1 MRNRKNLTLHV
12 HRIILL
18 LKNTKALF
26 FVPVVIT
33 DVFIPI
39 LNFVSYRANG
49 IGDELYNN
57 IIQFSQIF
65 IPFLSVWWVVFILRD
80 FIDSDGNEMLYV
92 NKKRS
97 LLLDFIAVFFIY
109 IINVIILYVFYI
121 SFFPNMKY
129 ELIKLLLV
137 CIFYFGLMFFT
148 SKLTNSVTITLF
160 ILTFYLMANLMI
172 YGLEGVFPLYYTV
185 RAANRQM
192 LLCNSLPL
200 GFTGVIL
207 FIIGVKIRKKL

>member
-1 MRNRKNLTLHV
+1 MRNRKNLTLHFQ
-12 HRIILL
+12 RIILM
-18 LKNTKALF
+18 LKSTKALF

-33 DVFIPI
+33 NVFIPF

-49 IGDELYNN
+49 ISDELYNN

-92 NKKRS
+92 NKKWS
-97 LLLDFIAVFFIY
+97 LLLDFIAIFFVY
-109 IINVIILYVFYI
+109 IIDVIILYIFYI
-121 SFFPNMKY
+121 GFFPNMKY
-129 ELIKLLLV
+129 ELIKLLSI
-137 CIFYFGLMFFT
+137 CIFYFGLMFFA
-148 SKLTNSVTITLF
+148 SRLTNSITITLF
-160 ILTFYLMANLMI
+160 ILTFYLMANVMI
-172 YGLEGVFPLYYTV
+172 YGLEGVFPLYYTI

-207 FIIGVKIRKKL
+207 FILGVKIRKKL